1 MTLIGQRYQIIDAIG
16 SGGMGTVYRALDR
29 LTLSQVALKQVNP
42 PERRQA
48 LLDVTTSSALRLA
61 LAGEFR
67 MMASLHH
74 PNIISVLD
82 YGFDSRVSTTGAVER
97 HPYYTMDLLDGAQT
111 LIAAGQNQPLEQQI
125 DLIMQLLQ
133 ALSYLHR
140 RKIVH
145 RDLKPSNILVFNDRV
160 KVLDFGLS
168 IISGER
174 DETAGMTVGTLAYL
188 APEVLVG
195 EEASAVSDLYAVG
208 VLAYELLTGKHPFS
222 IHDPNR
228 MLIQIMNDYPDMML
242 LPDHLS
248 FVVLTLMAKDKSD
261 RFRSAEAAIQGF
273 CDAANLPLP
282 RETIEIRE
290 SFLQTAPLIGR
301 DREFDLL
308 LDALKTMMDGHGS
321 AWLIG
326 GESGVGKSRL
336 LDEIAVQGMVN
347 GALVLRGQ
355 GVEEG
360 AAPYQHWRSPIR
372 WLSLLLDLT
381 ETEIA
386 VLQLIVPDIEALL
399 ENHAP
404 ASQSDPKTQ
413 RERLLR
419 LLPSLF
425 RRASQS
431 IVLILE
437 DIHWGSSDSLDL
449 LRQLVPVTGDI
460 PLLILASYRDDET
473 SSLADALPD
482 TMEHLKL
489 DRLSDEEVA
498 SLSAAILGESGR
510 RESVVQLLQQETEG
524 NVFFLLEVIRALAD
538 DAGQLDQIGVVTL
551 PSHILAGG
559 IQQVIQRRLDRV
571 PEAAR
576 ALLQLAAAAGRR
588 LDLPLLRA
596 LDKRD
601 DLSEWL
607 ATCANAAVLETYDG
621 TWRFTH
627 DKMRDAILAALSIS
641 QRADLHRQI
650 ARGLE
655 NQAANPVSLAPA
667 LAYHWGA
674 AGDKGKCLHFTLIS
688 ADSMLRGGG
697 FQDALAALERTRTL
711 ATELGSPE
719 TVFAQIRDHET
730 EAHLGLGQYDPARA
744 LLEQNA
750 AVYTTNGDTAGLNRV
765 FQRLGDIYYTL
776 EDLDQAQTAYQR
788 ALEFAQSI
796 PDSARIAQALN
807 SLGNVAFDLDEV
819 NTATQ
824 LYQASLSISRAEGG
838 RWGIAGSIA
847 QDSETDDID

>member
-1 MTLIGQRYQIIDAIG
+1 VTLIGQRYQIIDAIG

-29 LTLSQVALKQVNP
+29 LTASHVALKQVNP
-42 PERRQA
+42 PERRQS

-82 YGFDSRVSTTGAVER
+82 YGFDTRLTPVGAVGR

-111 LIAAGQNQPLEQQI
+111 LIAAGQEQPLDRQI
-125 DLIMQLLQ
+125 ELIMQLLQ

-140 RKIVH
+140 RRIVH

-228 MLIQIMNDYPDMML
+228 MLIQIMNDYPDMKL

-248 FVVLTLMAKDKSD
+248 FVVLTLMAKNKSD
-261 RFRSAEAAIQGF
+261 RFQTAEDAIRGLCEAAE
-273 CDAANLPLP
+273 LPLP

-301 DREFDLL
+301 DHEFDTLMG
-308 LDALKTMMDGHGS
+308 ALKTMMDGHGS

-355 GVEEG
+355 GIEEG

-381 ETEIA
+381 ENEIA
-386 VLQLIVPDIEALL
+386 ALRLIVPDIDALL
-399 ENHAP
+399 EHNAP
-404 ASQSDPKTQ
+404 ASQSDPKPQ

-425 RRASQS
+425 RRAAQP

-473 SSLADALPD
+473 SSLADALPN
-482 TMEHLKL
+482 TMQHLKME
-489 DRLSDEEVA
+489 RLTEEEVA

-538 DAGQLDQIGVVTL
+538 EAGQLDQIGVITL

-571 PEAAR
+571 PESAR
-576 ALLQLAAAAGRR
+576 ALLRLAAAAGRR
-588 LDLPLLRA
+588 LDLALLRTLA
-596 LDKRD
+596 ERD
-601 DLSEWL
+601 DLSDWL
-607 ATCANAAVLETYDG
+607 VTCANAAVLETYDG
-621 TWRFTH
+621 EWRFTH
-627 DKMRDAILAALSIS
+627 DKVRAAVLAALTPS
-641 QRADLHRQI
+641 QRAELHGQI
-650 ARGLE
+650 AIGLE
-655 NQAANPVSLAPA
+655 QHADDSASLAPA

-674 AGDKGKCLHFTLIS
+674 AGDKEKCLHFTLIA

-697 FQDALAALERTRTL
+697 FQESLTALERAITL
-711 ATELGSPE
+711 ADNLSSAE
-719 TVFAQIRDHET
+719 TVFAEIRDR
-730 EAHLGLGQYDPARA
+730 EAEARLGLGEYDRARA
-744 LLEQNA
+744 LFEQNA
-750 AVYTTNGDTAGLNRV
+750 AVYTANGDKAGLNHV
-765 FQRLGDIYYTL
+765 FQRLGDIFYAL
-776 EDLDQAQTAYQR
+776 EDLEQAQAAYQR
-788 ALEFAQSI
+788 ALELAQSI
-796 PDSARIAQALN
+796 PDRARIAQALN
-807 SLGNVAFDLDEV
+807 SLGNVAFDLDQV

-847 QDSETDDID
+847 HDTDADDID

>member
-1 MTLIGQRYQIIDAIG
+1 
-16 SGGMGTVYRALDR
+16 
-29 LTLSQVALKQVNP
+29 
-42 PERRQA
+42 
-48 LLDVTTSSALRLA
+48 
-61 LAGEFR
+61 
-67 MMASLHH
+67 
-74 PNIISVLD
+74 
-82 YGFDSRVSTTGAVER
+82 
-97 HPYYTMDLLDGAQT
+97 
-111 LIAAGQNQPLEQQI
+111 
-125 DLIMQLLQ
+125 
-133 ALSYLHR
+133 
-140 RKIVH
+140 
-145 RDLKPSNILVFNDRV
+145 
-160 KVLDFGLS
+160 
-168 IISGER
+168 
-174 DETAGMTVGTLAYL
+174 
-188 APEVLVG
+188 
-195 EEASAVSDLYAVG
+195 
-208 VLAYELLTGKHPFS
+208 
-222 IHDPNR
+222 
-228 MLIQIMNDYPDMML
+228 
-242 LPDHLS
+242 
-248 FVVLTLMAKDKSD
+248 
-261 RFRSAEAAIQGF
+261 
-273 CDAANLPLP
+273 
-282 RETIEIRE
+282 
-290 SFLQTAPLIGR
+290 
-301 DREFDLL
+301 
-308 LDALKTMMDGHGS
+308 
-321 AWLIG
+321 
-326 GESGVGKSRL
+326 
-336 LDEIAVQGMVN
+336 
-347 GALVLRGQ
+347 
-355 GVEEG
+355 
-360 AAPYQHWRSPIR
+360 
-372 WLSLLLDLT
+372 
-381 ETEIA
+381 
-386 VLQLIVPDIEALL
+386 
-399 ENHAP
+399 
-404 ASQSDPKTQ
+404 
-413 RERLLR
+413 
-419 LLPSLF
+419 
-425 RRASQS
+425 
-431 IVLILE
+431 
-437 DIHWGSSDSLDL
+437 
-449 LRQLVPVTGDI
+449 
-460 PLLILASYRDDET
+460 
-473 SSLADALPD
+473 
-482 TMEHLKL
+482 MEHLKL

>member
-29 LTLSQVALKQVNP
+29 LTASQVALKQVNP

-48 LLDVTTSSALRLA
+48 LLDVTHSNALRLA

-82 YGFDSRVSTTGAVER
+82 YGFDSRVSPTGAVER

-140 RKIVH
+140 RRIVH
-145 RDLKPSNILVFNDRV
+145 RDLKPSNILVFNGRV

-228 MLIQIMNDYPDMML
+228 MLIQIMNEYPDMML
-242 LPDHLS
+242 LPDNLS

-261 RFRSAEAAIQGF
+261 RFQSAEDALRGF

-301 DREFDLL
+301 DREFNLL
-308 LDALKTMMDGHGS
+308 LDALKTMMDGRGS

-360 AAPYQHWRSPIR
+360 AAPYQHWRSPSR

-386 VLQLIVPDIEALL
+386 ALQLIVPDIESLL
-399 ENHAP
+399 ERPVSAP
-404 ASQSDPKTQ
+404 QSDPKTQ

-425 RRASQS
+425 QRAAQP

-449 LRQLVPVTGDI
+449 LRQLIPITSDI
-460 PLLILASYRDDET
+460 PLLILISYRDDEAAA
-473 SSLADALPD
+473 LAEFLPD
-482 TMEHLKL
+482 DMHRLKL
-489 DRLSDEEVA
+489 ERLSDEEVA
-498 SLSAAILGESGR
+498 RLSAAILGESGR

-596 LDKRD
+596 LGERD

-621 TWRFTH
+621 EWRFTH
-627 DKMRDAILAALSIS
+627 DKLRDAILSALSTS
-641 QRADLHRQI
+641 QRADLHRKI
-650 ARGLE
+650 AVALE
-655 NQAANPVSLAPA
+655 NQAAAPTNAAPA

-674 AGDKGKCLHFTLIS
+674 AGDKEKCLHFTLVA
-688 ADSMLRGGG
+688 ADSTLRGGG
-697 FQDALAALERTRTL
+697 FQDALAALERARIL
-711 ATELGSPE
+711 ANELVCTE
-719 TVFAQIRDHET
+719 TVFAAIRNREA
-730 EAHLGLGQYDPARA
+730 EAHLGLGQYDRARA
-744 LLEQNA
+744 LFEQNA
-750 AVYTTNGDTAGLNRV
+750 EVYTTNGDTAGLNRV
-765 FQRLGDIYYTL
+765 FQRLGDIFYAL
-776 EDLDQAQTAYQR
+776 EDLNQAQTTYQR
-788 ALEFAQSI
+788 ALELAQSI

-824 LYQASLSISRAEGG
+824 LYQASLAISRAEGG

-847 QDSETDDID
+847 QDSEIDDID